1 MKRLMMVAMMM
12 AWFLTA
18 SCMAQE
24 LGGVPRSI
32 KTPEQIAEWFSSEF
46 QYRIKIPDRPQSP
59 SETLQLKSGDCDDLA
74 TLASLVLSDS
84 GISSN
89 VVIIKFQGL
98 NIRHAICIWKDKDGT
113 YSFLSNKELQR
124 TGQRDIRRAIQKF
137 YPDMEAITF
146 LDAGKEYSGN
156 TAGVR

>member
-1 MKRLMMVAMMM
+1 MKRLVLVTIMT
-12 AWFLTA
+12 AWFLA
-18 SCMAQE
+18 GSCLAQDM
-24 LGGVPRSI
+24 GGVPSSVR
-32 KTPEQIAEWFSSEF
+32 TPEQIAEWFTSEF
-46 QYRIKIPDRPQSP
+46 QYRIKIPDRPQSA
-59 SETLQLKSGDCDDLA
+59 SETLRLKSGDCDDLA
-74 TLASLVLSDS
+74 TLASLVLSDL
-84 GISSN
+84 GIDSN

-124 TGQRDIRRAIQKF
+124 TGQRDIRGAIRKF
-137 YPDMEAITF
+137 YPDMESIAF